1 MAKGFKQASDSL
13 NGKETT
19 AHSFGEDSMEK
30 KEAMPTFGA
39 SSIVDKETTGGHSK
53 SFFKAGEVGEIKRE
67 VKPSYSSAEPVTPTY
82 HEPYGS
88 SEPTT
93 PPHSGTAPK
102 KKKQI
107 ALIAGIAA
115 AVVICAAGGIGSNF
129 LNNSDKGVATSISD
143 SSLSGANGL
152 GEATGSLSSGSSSA
166 GSSNTNGSV
175 SSGSSSGSSSSG
187 SVSSGSNLTLS
198 GEIPCV
204 TTSYV
209 SNNFGFAYKIPSDFT
224 EYSTQVPENGV
235 EVNNYKGEDAEGNDL
250 GITVMA
256 VNKEKGMQSIVD
268 NLSALRNNGI
278 NINVDAADS
287 LPTIEKKLQE
297 VGLSNMKSEYE
308 KAGYITETQK
318 KSNGYVFTASL
329 PSEEESNIYEQL
341 YEKHYIISDEFYDNG
356 KTVFIDVR
364 DLVYRDSDYAV
375 QKHTWGVSKTVDCG
389 NYMKVIY
396 AVTEAYNDEDINP
409 SVSKLKYIINQF
421 N

>member
-175 SSGSSSGSSSSG
+175 SNGSSSGSSSSG

-256 VNKEKGMQSIVD
+256 VTKEKGMQSIVD

-297 VGLSNMKSEYE
+297 LCLDSLKSEHE
-308 KAGYITETQK
+308 KLGYITKTDK

-329 PSEEESNIYEQL
+329 PSEENNNKYEEQ
-341 YEKHYIISDEFYDNG
+341 YIISNEFYDNG
-356 KTVFIDVR
+356 KTVFVNAKDQ
-364 DLVYRDSDYAV
+364 LHMDSDNEV
-375 QKHTWGVSKTVDCG
+375 QDHGWLGSKEIDCG
-389 NYMKVIY
+389 NYIKLIY
-396 AVTEAYNDEDINP
+396 ASVKVYNEEDINP